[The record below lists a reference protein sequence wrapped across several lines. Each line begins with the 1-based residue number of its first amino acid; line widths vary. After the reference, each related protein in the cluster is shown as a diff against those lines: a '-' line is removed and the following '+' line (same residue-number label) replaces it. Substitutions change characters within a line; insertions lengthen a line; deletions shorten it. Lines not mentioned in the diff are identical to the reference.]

1 MLDAAKVAISISTRL
16 FPRFTYLNS
25 ASRLKLTS
33 IALII
38 LSTCRISA
46 LKGAPCALRVP
57 SMMKRE
63 IYAVHGPLIQW
74 TRLPCLI
81 LRTESDVFSEL
92 ALAIK
97 ATTNARD
104 SNVMPT
110 RRFPNNL
117 FAAEIV
123 SSSVTQPHFGGN

>member
-1 MLDAAKVAISISTRL
+1 
-16 FPRFTYLNS
+16 
-25 ASRLKLTS
+25 
-33 IALII
+33 
-38 LSTCRISA
+38 
-46 LKGAPCALRVP
+46 
-57 SMMKRE
+57 
-63 IYAVHGPLIQW
+63 
-74 TRLPCLI
+74 

-92 ALAIK
+92 APVIK
-97 ATTNARD
+97 ATTSARD